1 MRVRP
6 KDAPAGGVGREETL
20 IADDGQ
26 YGEHLERDHSPGEE
40 ADLPRQH
47 QASAAQRTPVHLLAH
62 LDAAAGAG
70 PCHRDLR
77 PERRRDRRAPALHWV
92 MMYLD
97 EYVGTTNAAAR

>member
-1 MRVRP
+1 M
-6 KDAPAGGVGREETL
+6 ASISTL
-20 IADDGQ
+20 SAITVQ
-26 YGEHLERDHSPGEE
+26 EE

-77 PERRRDRRAPALHWV
+77 AERRRDRRAPALHWV

-97 EYVGTTNAAAR
+97 EVCWDDERTSAVSELTLSLAETQAVHNGWNGP